1 MYTKHQLIEQIEQL
15 GIRPEDLL
23 CVHISLKSV
32 GAICAEGRT
41 SAEVMIEAL
50 RYCVRDGL
58 LLIPSYTYSNIREY
72 PVFDVRNTLP
82 CIGAVPT
89 VAVQLA
95 NQAYDRSDPTVMRSL
110 HPAHSVVAFGK
121 NACDYIR
128 DDERAATPMPPFG
141 SHRKLYDHKGKI
153 LLIGVG
159 LTNCTF
165 IHAIDEYME
174 PDGISAPYA
183 VDVIDY
189 GGRRTPRFACNCKG
203 PSRTYGKYMP
213 ALEESGAV
221 TFGKIGDADAALCGA
236 VEMFDSITAVW
247 KDLNGTHA
255 GKEGNANEKNKNRC
269 IGRV

>member
-1 MYTKHQLIEQIEQL
+1 MHTENQIIQQIEAL
-15 GIRPEDLL
+15 GIRPDDLL
-23 CVHISLKSV
+23 CVHISLRSV
-32 GAICAEGRT
+32 GAIAAENTT

-58 LLIPSYTYSNIREY
+58 LLIPAYTYSNIREY
-72 PVFDVRNTLP
+72 PVFDVRNTMP
-82 CIGAVPT
+82 CVGAVPT

-95 NQAYDRSDPTVMRSL
+95 NKAYDLGDPTIVRSL

-121 NACDYIR
+121 NAQEYIR
-128 DDERAATPMPPFG
+128 DDAKAATPMPPFG
-141 SHRKLYDHKGKI
+141 SHKKLYDHKGKI

-174 PDGISAPYA
+174 PDGVSAPYA

-189 GGRRTPRFACNCKG
+189 EGNKTPRFACNCKG

-213 ALEESGAV
+213 CLEESGAV
-221 TFGKIGDADAALCGA
+221 TFGKIGDADACVCDA
-236 VEMFDSITAVW
+236 VKMFDSITAVW
-247 KDLNGTHA
+247 KELN
-255 GKEGNANEKNKNRC
+255 
-269 IGRV
+269 